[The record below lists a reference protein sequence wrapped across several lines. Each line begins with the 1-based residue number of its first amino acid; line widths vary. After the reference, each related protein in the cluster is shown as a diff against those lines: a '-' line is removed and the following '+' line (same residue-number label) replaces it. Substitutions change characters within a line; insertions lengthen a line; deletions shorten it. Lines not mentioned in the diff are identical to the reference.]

1 MRASTYSFL
10 AAFFSLA
17 AVDALDA
24 PARPQYYFP
33 KDVKRDYAPA
43 PADKR
48 APQDGLGTTIVIV
61 PVTVYVGPDGIPR
74 TLGGGTITKTTTSGS
89 DPSYTPPASASA
101 SSTGNGGLL
110 SLSLPNLLI
119 PPSSTVT
126 GSEGISFSY
135 GPGGPTGTGTTYSVP
150 SSSPTSSP
158 SSSSTSEAKNWF
170 SDLFP
175 TLSLPGLLPSKTES
189 GTAGTGSATT
199 TTTKKP
205 LFTFPPLF
213 PKPTTTTGG
222 NYSTNETS
230 STRSD
235 VTDLFPSLVLPT
247 LSLPSL
253 GLPTLSLPSLTLP
266 SLTAPPFNQTGGLT
280 LPTSFAI
287 SEPTGQPTYN
297 GTGGP
302 SLPTSIPSGIFPNPT
317 DIPSGIFPTS
327 GYPTG
332 VFPTHSEYPTSGH
345 QTSSSASHNS
355 TRTSAPPT
363 TTPESYPTPTPEPTT
378 KKPLPPLS
386 TDTETKISIPTS
398 IVYQPTPPAPN
409 PTVTDKPSSL
419 PRIISPDS
427 GIPKTPADSILVQF
441 GFNASLAYELVV
453 TNRDSILQI
462 FGYTPEGVS
471 HALKLAESKVVMQ
484 SIQPYDTLET
494 LHYTIALALF
504 YIPENQV
511 DKLSEALHNPFS
523 RLFTNPDASVARL
536 MSFIDPTIPLVPGG
550 YPIGQETG
558 PGGNPTT
565 PAGDGD
571 GDGDGDSP
579 GSGGD
584 GAGGSSGSSNVKATS
599 VGIGLGV
606 VGGAALY
613 GAAMFFVARRYRR
626 KRKLHRRTSS
636 LTSGMGDTPE
646 SGPTAS
652 DALMSGGRP
661 DGYTSPTPYNANGGR
676 TSQNSGGAGSA
687 RTQMISAPVMAE
699 NSLGWN

>member
-1 MRASTYSFL
+1 MRASTYSIL
-10 AAFFSLA
+10 AAFFSLG

-43 PADKR
+43 PAEKR
-48 APQDGLGTTIVIV
+48 APQNGLGTTIVVV

-74 TLGGGTITKTTTSGS
+74 TLGGGTITKTTTSG
-89 DPSYTPPASASA
+89 DPSYTASSA

-110 SLSLPNLLI
+110 SIGLPNLLV

-135 GPGGPTGTGTTYSVP
+135 GPGGPTGTGTTYSAP

-158 SSSSTSEAKNWF
+158 SSSETSSSAKNWF

-175 TLSLPGLLPSKTES
+175 TLSLPGLPSKTES

-199 TTTKKP
+199 ATTKEP

-213 PKPTTTTGG
+213 PKPTSTTAG

-247 LSLPSL
+247 LSLPTL
-253 GLPTLSLPSLTLP
+253 GLPTLSLPSLTMP
-266 SLTAPPFNQTGGLT
+266 SLTAPPYNQTGGLP
-280 LPTSFAI
+280 LPTSFPV
-287 SEPTGQPTYN
+287 SEPTGHPTYN
-297 GTGGP
+297 GTNGP
-302 SLPTSIPSGIFPNPT
+302 LPPTSIPSGIFPNPT

-332 VFPTHSEYPTSGH
+332 VFPTHSEYPTSVH
-345 QTSSSASHNS
+345 PTSTSASHNS

-363 TTPESYPTPTPEPTT
+363 TTRESYPTPTPEPTT
-378 KKPLPPLS
+378 KKPLPPIS

-409 PTVTDKPSSL
+409 PTVTNKPSSL

-427 GIPKTPADSILVQF
+427 GIPKTPANSILVQF
-441 GFNASLAYELVV
+441 GFNASLSYELVV
-453 TNRDSILQI
+453 SNRDSILQI
-462 FGYTPEGVS
+462 FGYTPQGVGYT
-471 HALKLAESKVVMQ
+471 LKVADSKVVMQ

-494 LHYTIALALF
+494 LHYTTALALF

-523 RLFTNPDASVARL
+523 RLYSNPDFSVARL
-536 MSFIDPTIPLVPGG
+536 MSFIDPSIPLVPGG

-558 PGGNPTT
+558 PGGKPTG

-571 GDGDGDSP
+571 EGESP
-579 GSGGD
+579 GSDGD
-584 GAGGSSGSSNVKATS
+584 GAGGSGGSSNVKATS

-636 LTSGMGDTPE
+636 LTSGMGDMPE